1 MGIFLKYCTFHQKNR
16 LQLYDKGVGLTFF
29 LSGTAS
35 SPLETSGQFKDFV
48 SALENRGFQ
57 LKLAFPTKFLISMNH
72 NPTAYKEFLKSGGN
86 PKRTVLILL
95 EPRAVYP
102 AQYSSRIQNLYSHVL
117 SPGSPRFKDS
127 NGDFIPW
134 PYQVSPNPLSPID
147 EGSSLQSKVL
157 INMKSGLFD
166 YDKWS
171 RRSKFI
177 IMINANKVSSS
188 KSENYGLRR
197 VFAHQISKE
206 FLSVYGE
213 LWVSS
218 IPQKIMHRLFVL
230 LFAMKSGHWPR
241 LTHVYG
247 NLHWKFKTAKGP
259 IEDKQVIL
267 QSSKFSIVIE
277 NDNSYI
283 SEKIFD
289 SLINGCIPI
298 YSGLKEGSRIIP
310 SGIYIDLPKSPSEL
324 VTLLEKISESD
335 IRGIL
340 REMQTYLESEAF
352 AKSWDKTRVFGQLA
366 SSIEQHFRK
375 THE

>member
-1 MGIFLKYCTFHQKNR
+1 MDSTFI
-16 LQLYDKGVGLTFF
+16 

-35 SPLETSGQFKDFV
+35 SPLETSEQFRDFV
-48 SALENRGFQ
+48 SELETRGFH
-57 LKLAFPTKFLISMNH
+57 LKLNFPAQFLISMNH
-72 NPTAYKEFLKSGGN
+72 NPRAYKEFLKSGGDR
-86 PKRTVLILL
+86 KKTVLILL

-102 AQYSSRIQNLYSHVL
+102 AQYSSKILNLYSHVL
-117 SPGSPRFKDS
+117 SPGNPRFRDS
-127 NGDFIPW
+127 MGDFIPW

-147 EGSSLQSKVL
+147 ESSSLQSKVMVNL
-157 INMKSGLFD
+157 KSGLFD
-166 YDKWS
+166 YDNWS
-171 RRSKFI
+171 GRSKFI
-177 IMINANKVSSS
+177 IMINANKVSPS

-197 VFAHQISKE
+197 VFAHRISKE
-206 FLSVYGE
+206 FLAVYGE

-218 IPQKIMHRLFVL
+218 FPKKILHRLFII
-230 LFAMKSGHWPR
+230 LFALKSGQWPR

-247 NLHWKFKTAKGP
+247 NLHWKFNTAKGP

-277 NDNSYI
+277 NDDSYV

-298 YSGLKEGSRIIP
+298 YSGLKEVSRIIP
-310 SGIYIDLPKSPSEL
+310 SEIYIDLPKSPGEL
-324 VTLLEKISESD
+324 VSLLEKLSEND
-335 IRGIL
+335 IRRIL
-340 REMQTYLESEAF
+340 RAMQTYLESEAF

-366 SSIEQHFRK
+366 SSIEQQIRK

>member
-1 MGIFLKYCTFHQKNR
+1 M
-16 LQLYDKGVGLTFF
+16 
-29 LSGTAS
+29 
-35 SPLETSGQFKDFV
+35 
-48 SALENRGFQ
+48 
-57 LKLAFPTKFLISMNH
+57 
-72 NPTAYKEFLKSGGN
+72 
-86 PKRTVLILL
+86 
-95 EPRAVYP
+95 
-102 AQYSSRIQNLYSHVL
+102 
-117 SPGSPRFKDS
+117 
-127 NGDFIPW
+127 
-134 PYQVSPNPLSPID
+134 
-147 EGSSLQSKVL
+147 
-157 INMKSGLFD
+157 
-166 YDKWS
+166 
-171 RRSKFI
+171 RSKFI